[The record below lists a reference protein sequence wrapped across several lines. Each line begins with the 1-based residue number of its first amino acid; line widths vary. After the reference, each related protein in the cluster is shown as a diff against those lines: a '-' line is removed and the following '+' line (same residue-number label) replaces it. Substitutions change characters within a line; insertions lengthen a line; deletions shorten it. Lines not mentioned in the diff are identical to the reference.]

1 MYLLE
6 CLPDELIHL
15 IFQYYIFGLR
25 GRLVI
30 KQLKEIIEF
39 SRGEPGLIL
48 LTENWYELVDEY

>member
-1 MYLLE
+1 M
-6 CLPDELIHL
+6 
-15 IFQYYIFGLR
+15 
-25 GRLVI
+25 I